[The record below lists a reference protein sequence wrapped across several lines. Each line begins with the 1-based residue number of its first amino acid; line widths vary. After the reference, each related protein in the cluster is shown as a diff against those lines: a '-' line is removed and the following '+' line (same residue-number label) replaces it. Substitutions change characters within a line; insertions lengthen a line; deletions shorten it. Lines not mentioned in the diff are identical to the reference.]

1 MVITM
6 FFLYYF
12 FNLNNTGVILR
23 VNRPAIIISAIEF
36 VVKMVAISV
45 LPPAV

>member
-6 FFLYYF
+6 FFLYF

-23 VNRPAIIISAIEF
+23 VSRPAIIISAIEF

-45 LPPAV
+45 FPPAV